1 MAVGTSDCL
10 CNAHLEEARVDMG
23 VRQHPLPLGVHC
35 KGAAALLAG
44 AVVALGGVA
53 CSGTADPDRVT
64 VLAAA
69 SLTEPFTMLADEISH
84 DDDIALSFAASSAL
98 VEQLRAG
105 APGDVLATADTRTMA
120 LAVDAGLVTGDPVV
134 FARNS
139 LVLAVPEGN
148 PGNVAGLADLAR
160 DELRVALCEP
170 QVPCG
175 AAAEQMLATAG
186 VDARPDTLEADA
198 RDTAGKLAL
207 GEVDA
212 ALIYRTDVTSA
223 MEIVEIP
230 PDAEVVNEYLI
241 AMVDEAPNPR
251 GAEEFISAVTSAT
264 GRRLLVEAGF
274 ESP

>member
-1 MAVGTSDCL
+1 M
-10 CNAHLEEARVDMG
+10 
-23 VRQHPLPLGVHC
+23 HC
-35 KGAAALLAG
+35 KRAAALLAG
-44 AVVALGGVA
+44 AVVALGSAA
-53 CSGTADPDRVT
+53 CSDTADPDRVT

-69 SLTEPFTMLADEISH
+69 SLTEPFTMLADEISDDDDEIS

-105 APGDVLATADTRTMA
+105 APADVLATADTRTMA

-134 FARNS
+134 FASNS
-139 LVLAVPEGN
+139 LVLAVPAGN
-148 PGNVAGLADLAR
+148 PGNVAGLADLSR

-186 VDARPDTLEADA
+186 VDARPDTLESDA

-223 MEIVEIP
+223 MEIVDVP
-230 PDAEVVNEYLI
+230 PDAEVVTEYLI

-251 GAEEFISAVTSAT
+251 GAEEFITAVTGID
-264 GRRLLVEAGF
+264 GRRLLVDAGF

>member
-1 MAVGTSDCL
+1 M
-10 CNAHLEEARVDMG
+10 
-23 VRQHPLPLGVHC
+23 
-35 KGAAALLAG
+35 AG
-44 AVVALGGVA
+44 AVVALGSAA
-53 CSGTADPDRVT
+53 CSGTADPERVT

-69 SLTEPFTMLADEISH
+69 SLTEPFTMLADEVF
-84 DDDIALSFAASSAL
+84 DDGEIALSFSASSAL

-105 APGDVLATADTRTMA
+105 ARADVLATADTRTMA
-120 LAVDAGLVTGDPVV
+120 IAVDAGLITGDPIV

-139 LVLAVPEGN
+139 LVLAVPAGN
-148 PGNVAGLADLAR
+148 PGGVSGLADLAR

-223 MEIVEIP
+223 MEIVGVP
-230 PDAEVVNEYLI
+230 PDAEVVTEYLI
-241 AMVDEAPNPR
+241 AMVDGAANER
-251 GAEEFISAVTSAT
+251 GAEEFITAVTSAT
-264 GRRLLVEAGF
+264 GWRLLAEAGF
-274 ESP
+274 ETP

>member
-1 MAVGTSDCL
+1 MHTYRKRGVG
-10 CNAHLEEARVDMG
+10 MG
-23 VRQHPLPLGVHC
+23 VLQRLLPVGVHC
-35 KGAAALLAG
+35 KGAAALLVG
-44 AVVALGGVA
+44 AIVALGGAA
-53 CSGTADPDRVT
+53 CSGAGESERVT

-69 SLTEPFTMLADEISH
+69 SLTEPFTALADEVS
-84 DDDIALSFAASSAL
+84 DDGEIAVSFGASSAL

-105 APGDVLATADTRTMA
+105 ARADVLATADTRTMA
-120 LAVDAGLVTGDPVV
+120 LAVDAGLVTGEPVV

-139 LVLAVPEGN
+139 LVLAVPAGN
-148 PGNVAGLADLAR
+148 PGSVSGLADLAR

-212 ALIYRTDVTSA
+212 ALIYRTDVTSS
-223 MEIVEIP
+223 MEIVDVP
-230 PDAEVVNEYLI
+230 PDAEVVTEYLI
-241 AMVDEAPNPR
+241 AMVDGASNQR
-251 GAEEFISAVTSAT
+251 GAEEFITAVTGTT
-264 GRRLLVEAGF
+264 GRRLLAEAGF
-274 ESP
+274 DTP